1 MAHPLLKCSQ
11 WDAGGRDTRA
21 EGVAQIVKAQSWK
34 PGSDGDGLEA
44 LEEARALERP
54 PRTG

>member
-1 MAHPLLKCSQ
+1 MAHPLLKCSE

-34 PGSDGDGLEA
+34 PGSDADGLEA